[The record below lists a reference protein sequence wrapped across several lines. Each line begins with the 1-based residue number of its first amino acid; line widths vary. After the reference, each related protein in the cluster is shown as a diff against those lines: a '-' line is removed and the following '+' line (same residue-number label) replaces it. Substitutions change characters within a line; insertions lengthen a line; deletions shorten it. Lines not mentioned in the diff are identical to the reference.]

1 MSRKNLLIIAALVI
15 LAAGSVAW
23 WNFKDT
29 EADSEASGE
38 DMLAA
43 VEAVPGSVSIRVEGP
58 SVIEP
63 YQSRN
68 IRSSIEGVVVMAAEE
83 GDSVEQGGI
92 LVSLE
97 EVDMERAVQQAK
109 INLSKAEL
117 NRDRDNTN
125 LQKAEKDL
133 SDTRQLFTS
142 GAVSGEQVNIAEAA
156 SHTALFNLNSSK
168 LDVAQAALGL
178 EIARK
183 NLENIHIR
191 APFPGVVLSTDVM
204 PGDMVSKG
212 SALLLFVDL
221 SRVRLQAEVDEFD
234 IGKVQAGQK
243 VTVTSDSLRDE
254 KLGSKVERVSP
265 GAEVINNISIFTV
278 STVLNN
284 KDGILKPGMSADL
297 SILISADKGLIVP
310 SKAVTSVRTRSYVK
324 VYINE
329 EIETRKVT
337 VGADDGVNIVVLE
350 GLEEGELVIIPV
362 APGFQLTSTT
372 STSSGSSIIPVQVPG
387 SGSGS
392 R

>member
-1 MSRKNLLIIAALVI
+1 MSKKKILIIAALVI
-15 LAAGSVAW
+15 LAAGAIAW
-23 WNFKDT
+23 WSFKDDAGD
-29 EADSEASGE
+29 EGNSGE

-58 SVIEP
+58 SVVAP

-68 IRSSIEGVVVMAAEE
+68 IRSSIEGVVEIAAVE

-92 LVSLE
+92 LISLE
-97 EVDMERAVQQAK
+97 DSDMERAVQQAK
-109 INLSKAEL
+109 INLSKAVL
-117 NRDRDNTN
+117 NRDRDSTN

-142 GAVSGEQVNIAEAA
+142 GAVSGEQVSIAEAA
-156 SHTALFNLNSSK
+156 ADTALFNLNSSK
-168 LDVAQAALGL
+168 LDVSQAALGL
-178 EIARK
+178 EIAIK

-191 APFPGVVLSTDVM
+191 APFSGVVLSVEVM

-212 SALLLFVDL
+212 SALLVFVDL
-221 SRVRLQAEVDEFD
+221 SKVRLKAEVDEFD
-234 IGKVQAGQK
+234 IGKVKAGQK
-243 VTVTSDSLRDE
+243 VTVTSDSLGAE

-297 SILISADKGLIVP
+297 SILISADKGLIIP

-324 VYINE
+324 VYIDE

-337 VGADDGVNIVVLE
+337 VGADDGRNIVVLD

-362 APGFQLTSTT
+362 APGFQLTSTSSSSTGT
-372 STSSGSSIIPVQVPG
+372 SVIPVQIPG
-387 SGSGS
+387 SGS